1 MVHKILTAM
10 GVKHGLMFR
19 HKNLRHIVPLHGVL
33 NKLKKL
39 HGRGGFERKGSG
51 PPRVPYPK
59 QVASI
64 EYPMTFRPKVGGKA
78 RHVLQFR

>member
-1 MVHKILTAM
+1 MVRKLLIAM

-39 HGRGGFERKGSG
+39 HGRGGVEMKEH
-51 PPRVPYPK
+51 VIEPY
-59 QVASI
+59 
-64 EYPMTFRPKVGGKA
+64 RPQVGGKA
-78 RHVLQFR
+78 RHILQFR

>member
-39 HGRGGFERKGSG
+39 HGRGGVERKGSG
-51 PPRVPYPK
+51 PPREHVIETPY
-59 QVASI
+59 
-64 EYPMTFRPKVGGKA
+64 RPKVGGKA

>member
-1 MVHKILTAM
+1 MVHRLLIAM

-19 HKNLRHIVPLHGVL
+19 HKHLRHVVPQHGVL

-39 HGRGGFERKGSG
+39 HGRGGVERKEGGRVSYPSDQPS
-51 PPRVPYPK
+51 PPKLK
-59 QVASI
+59 Q
-64 EYPMTFRPKVGGKA
+64 GGKA